1 MGTEGVLQ
9 QVSCDGCTDTV
20 TCQMYERILSSGK
33 TTKNYLRRM
42 YFRCPCGRHIARKK
56 FISRGIDRGRING
69 NPEKKIMNGSSVD
82 DVQ

>member
-1 MGTEGVLQ
+1 
-9 QVSCDGCTDTV
+9 
-20 TCQMYERILSSGK
+20 
-33 TTKNYLRRM
+33 M